1 MGGRAGIRLRREGQG
16 HWVDNPRCSQETGAE
31 TQSRGGTVR
40 LLEQKT
46 FLLLNKDHVTR
57 CDPSAQ
63 VNSESGIFGRTLLA
77 GKIIQYVK
85 V

>member
-1 MGGRAGIRLRREGQG
+1 MGGRAGIRLRWEGQG
-16 HWVDNPRCSQETGAE
+16 HREENPRCSQETGAE
-31 TQSRGGTVR
+31 TQSRGVTVS

-57 CDPSAQ
+57 CHPPAQ
-63 VNSESGIFGRTLLA
+63 VNSESGIFRRTLLA